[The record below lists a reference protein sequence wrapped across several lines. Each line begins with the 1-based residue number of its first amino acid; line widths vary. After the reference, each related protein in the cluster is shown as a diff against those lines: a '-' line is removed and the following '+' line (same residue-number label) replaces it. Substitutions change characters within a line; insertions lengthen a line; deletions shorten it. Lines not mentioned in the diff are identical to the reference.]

1 MAGPVTIPLV
11 LGWPLA
17 GLRAEGEG
25 PAVRLLSLFLLA
37 PWPVPEGPA
46 GMFIW
51 TLTLERGAL
60 PLALWRLLARPE
72 GPLLVEAHCCWP
84 GACCCCWPVACWKLV

>member
-1 MAGPVTIPLV
+1 MPSLIHQFSLGSMLGVMGALLAGPVTIPLV

-37 PWPVPEGPA
+37 P
-46 GMFIW
+46 
-51 TLTLERGAL
+51 
-60 PLALWRLLARPE
+60 
-72 GPLLVEAHCCWP
+72 
-84 GACCCCWPVACWKLV
+84 